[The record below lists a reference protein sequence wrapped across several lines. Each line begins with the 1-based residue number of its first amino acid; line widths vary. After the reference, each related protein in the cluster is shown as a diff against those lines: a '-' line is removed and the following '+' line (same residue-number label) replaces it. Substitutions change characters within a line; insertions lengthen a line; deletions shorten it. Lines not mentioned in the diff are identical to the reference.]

1 MKLDTQ
7 KIKAQRQERGWTQ
20 QHLADVVGVS
30 LRTIQRIEKTGAT
43 SMETVSALVSVLELE
58 REDLLAEAKPEP
70 AGKRISEPLLKAAIF
85 ASGILLGVVFT
96 YYLMK
101 S

>member
-58 REDLLAEAKPEP
+58 REELLAESKPEP
-70 AGKRISEPLLKAAIF
+70 ASKQISEPLLKAAIF
-85 ASGILLGVVFT
+85 ALGILLGVMFT

-101 S
+101 G